1 MRPFPA
7 VALALLLSPYSI
19 AEDASEPG
27 LPREQRP
34 VLEARRLER
43 PPTLAEFLDP
53 ERPPEI
59 ASRMAVVDGGFVQ
72 RLPHDGRPATFRT
85 VVYLG
90 YDDEALHVVF
100 VASDDE
106 PGAIRATMGRRETF
120 TNDDIVQ
127 ILVDTFLDERR
138 AYSFICNP
146 FGVQFDAVWTE
157 GSGFD
162 FSFDT
167 VWESEGTL
175 TDRGYVVRM
184 AIPFKSLRFPRAPEQ
199 RWGLLFNRDVPRLN
213 EETFWPRYSNRI
225 QGRLNQTGT
234 LNGLAG
240 ISPGRNLQFIPY
252 ATARRYRVLGADA
265 STFEEDSFD
274 ADAGVDAKWVIR
286 DRLVLDLT
294 ANPDFSQVE
303 SDQPQITTNQ
313 RFEVFFPEKRPF
325 FLENASYFETP
336 VTLLF
341 TRRIGD
347 PLGGVRATGK
357 LGGWAVGAL
366 VMDDEAPG
374 KVVAATDPAAGER
387 ARFLIG
393 RVARDILGQS
403 TVGVMATDRTFA
415 GSRNTVGSL
424 DSRITWNRNWASDLQ
439 VAGSRTRSS
448 GGETLEDEAFFAS
461 LERQGRHLGFLLRWQ
476 DIGRDFRADAGF
488 VPRTDIRDGVAAI
501 GYTFRPEGGRLLS
514 WEPEV
519 VLRRIDDHAGVRLD
533 EEAKASLQFEFPR
546 QTRVWLAAEAATETL
561 RPVDAPALPAPVAY
575 DADAVEVAFES
586 SPVRSV
592 TFGASAAAGDGIH
605 LTPAA
610 GSPPEA
616 AHFVSGELGL
626 QWLPARRLRLKCDG
640 LYTRLDPP
648 GGPGRFFADRIV
660 RLRTDLQLTRRWS
673 LRAIVQHERLVADP
687 GRSALAPL
695 DRWDGDFLLAWQKDP
710 WTALYAGWNSR
721 RQNVTPGGEAI
732 ETGEQVFVK
741 VSWLF
746 RL

>member
-1 MRPFPA
+1 MRLVPA
-7 VALALLLSPYSI
+7 VALAVAAGAP
-19 AEDASEPG
+19 AFAGDPPEPG
-27 LPREQRP
+27 LPRDRRP
-34 VLEARRLER
+34 FLEARRIER
-43 PPTLAEFLDP
+43 APTLAEFLDP

-59 ASRMAVVDGGFVQ
+59 ASRMAVVDDGFVQ
-72 RLPHDGRPATFRT
+72 RLPYDGRPATFRT

-100 VASDDE
+100 VASDDD
-106 PGAIRATMGRRETF
+106 PAAIRATLGRRETF
-120 TNDDIVQ
+120 TNDDLVQ
-127 ILVDTFLDERR
+127 ILLDTFLDERR
-138 AYSFICNP
+138 AYSFLCNP

-184 AIPFKSLRFPRAPEQ
+184 AIPFKSLRFPRVPEQ
-199 RWGLLFNRDVPRLN
+199 RWGILLNRDVPRLN

-225 QGRLNQTGT
+225 QGRLNQAGT
-234 LNGLAG
+234 LTGLAG

-252 ATARRYRVLGADA
+252 ATARRWRVLGPDG

-274 ADAGVDAKWVIR
+274 PDLGVDAKWVIR

-303 SDQPQITTNQ
+303 SDRPQITTNQ

-325 FLENASYFETP
+325 FLENSSYFETP

-357 LGGWAVGAL
+357 FGGWAVGAL
-366 VMDDEAPG
+366 LMDDEAPG
-374 KVVAATDPAAGER
+374 KVVPPTDPASGER
-387 ARFLIG
+387 ARFAIG
-393 RVARDILGQS
+393 RLARDIFGQS

-439 VAGSRTRSS
+439 IAGSRTRPS
-448 GGETLEDEAFFAS
+448 GGKTLEDEAIYAS
-461 LERQGRHLGFLLRWQ
+461 LEREGRHLGVLLRWQ
-476 DIGRDFRADAGF
+476 DIGRDFRAESGF
-488 VPRTDIRDGVAAI
+488 VPRTDIRDGTAAI

-519 VLRRIDDHAGVRLD
+519 ALRRIDDHAGVRLD
-533 EEAKASLQFEFPR
+533 EEAEASLQFEFPR
-546 QTRVWLAAEAATETL
+546 QTRLWLSAEAATETL
-561 RPVDAPALPAPVAY
+561 KPADAPALPAPTEY
-575 DADAVEVAFES
+575 DADTFELAFES
-586 SPVRSV
+586 APIRSLS
-592 TFGASAAAGDGIH
+592 FGASVAAGDGIH
-605 LTPAA
+605 LSPPGA
-610 GSPPEA
+610 SPPEA
-616 AHFVSGELGL
+616 ARFVSGELGV
-626 QWLPARRLRLKCDG
+626 QWLPVRRLRVTGDF

-648 GGPGRFFADRIV
+648 EGPGRFFADRIA
-660 RLRTDLQLTRRWS
+660 RLRTDLQFTRTWS
-673 LRAIVQHERLVADP
+673 LRAIVQHERLVTDP
-687 GRSALAPL
+687 ERSAIAPL
-695 DRWDGDFLLAWQKDP
+695 DRWDGDVLLAWQKDP
-710 WTALYAGWNSR
+710 WTALYAGWTSR
-721 RQNVTPGGEAI
+721 RQNLTPGGETV

-746 RL
+746 RI